1 MGWMKSY
8 NHTPQGNKVHKGSYL
23 LILACSGMELAWLYA
38 WAAFIMT
45 CSVHR
50 PFPLPE
56 AMGTFALAA
65 VLTAAAHGRGWRV
78 IQIIGL
84 QVLGFGLAS
93 LRIIYVFNYQSE
105 PFLNSEWVIDVFN
118 RPREPLEWLILF
130 LILFW
135 VLVFW
140 IGGVTLARRSTS
152 HLTLCSRFD
161 LGVAAFFLLLLI
173 ELLMRVKGGIEI
185 QDPTSELLLFPFFIF
200 GLTAIGLARNR
211 GSGQRDYLSGY
222 RQIGVVLSFTFVVL
236 LFGTGLVMLF
246 LPYLTLAA
254 EMGYGAL
261 KSVTEPLGPILVSI
275 VRFIFN
281 YRRSSPMS
289 GAVAPGED
297 KGDILPPVE
306 SSGWTEF
313 LSFGLLGLI
322 GLVFLALAGL
332 ALWYLFRWLLS
343 RTSRSKDPERKI
355 NLFSLWLARIRLL
368 LSFLWSRI
376 LLRAQGRKGIVQLYA
391 SLMGWGRHSGLPHFI
406 SETPNEYGLRLGRRF
421 PALKKEIRLIT
432 KAFNQ
437 EVYGEMVPEE
447 QQLKIAQ
454 LAWRKLC
461 SPLHWAIRLRSLV
474 LQSGDS
480 NSSFRKI

>member
-1 MGWMKSY
+1 
-8 NHTPQGNKVHKGSYL
+8 
-23 LILACSGMELAWLYA
+23 MELAWLYA

-65 VLTAAAHGRGWRV
+65 LFTAAARGRGWRV

-93 LRIIYVFNYQSE
+93 LRIIYVFNYRSE
-105 PFLNSEWVIDVFN
+105 PFLNSEWIINVFN

-152 HLTLCSRFD
+152 HLTICSRFD

-173 ELLMRVKGGIEI
+173 ELLLLVKGGIEI
-185 QDPTSELLLFPFFIF
+185 QDPTTELLLFPFFVF

-211 GSGQRDYLSGY
+211 GSGQKDYLSGY
-222 RQIGVVLSFTFVVL
+222 RQIGVILSFTFVVL
-236 LFGTGLVMLF
+236 LFGTGLVLLF

-254 EMGYGAL
+254 EIGYGVL
-261 KSVTEPLGPILVSI
+261 KTVTEPLGPIFVSI
-275 VRFIFN
+275 VRFLFS
-281 YRRSSPMS
+281 YRRSRPMN

-297 KGDILPPVE
+297 KGDVLPPVE
-306 SSGWTEF
+306 STGWTEF
-313 LSFGLLGLI
+313 LSFGLLGFM
-322 GLVFLALAGL
+322 GLVFLALAGF
-332 ALWYLFRWLLS
+332 ALWHLCRWLLS
-343 RTSRSKDPERKI
+343 RTSRGKEPQKKI
-355 NLFSLWLARIRLL
+355 NLFSLWIARIRLL

-391 SLMGWGRHSGLPHFI
+391 SLMGWGHHSGLPHFI

-421 PALKKEIRLIT
+421 PALKKEIGLIT
-432 KAFNQ
+432 KEFNQ

-447 QQLKIAQ
+447 QQLQLAR

-461 SPLHWAIRLRSLV
+461 SPLHWPNRLRSLV
-474 LQSGDS
+474 LQANQG
-480 NSSFRKI
+480 

>member
-1 MGWMKSY
+1 MK
-8 NHTPQGNKVHKGSYL
+8 NRNKYL

-56 AMGTFALAA
+56 AIGTFALAA
-65 VLTAAAHGRGWRV
+65 IFTTAAQGRGWRV

-84 QVLGFGLAS
+84 QVLGFILAA
-93 LRIIYVFNYQSE
+93 LRIIYVFNYRSE
-105 PFLNSEWVIDVFN
+105 PFLNSEWVIDFFK
-118 RPREPLEWLILF
+118 RPREPLEWLIFF

-152 HLTLCSRFD
+152 HLTICSRFD

-173 ELLMRVKGGIEI
+173 ELLMRVKGGIEV
-185 QDPTSELLLFPFFIF
+185 QDPTTELLLFPFFVF
-200 GLTAIGLARNR
+200 GLMAIGLARNR

-222 RQIGVVLSFTFVVL
+222 REIGVILSFTFVVL
-236 LFGTGLVMLF
+236 LFGTGLVLLF

-254 EMGYGAL
+254 EMGYGML
-261 KSVTEPLGPILVSI
+261 KSVTEPLGPIFVSI
-275 VRFIFN
+275 VRFIFG
-281 YRRSSPMS
+281 YRRSRPIIGS
-289 GAVAPGED
+289 VAPGED
-297 KGDILPPVE
+297 KGEALPPVE
-306 SSGWTEF
+306 SSWWTEF

-322 GLVFLALAGL
+322 GLFFLALAGL
-332 ALWYLFRWLLS
+332 GLWYLFRWLLS
-343 RTSRSKDPERKI
+343 RTSSSKDPHRKI
-355 NLFSLWLARIRLL
+355 NLFSLWIARIRLI
-368 LSFLWSRI
+368 LSFFWSRI
-376 LLRAQGRKGIVQLYA
+376 LLMVQGRKGTVQLYA
-391 SLMGWGRHSGLPHFI
+391 SLLGWGHHSGLPHFA

-421 PALKKEIRLIT
+421 PVLKKEIRVIT

-461 SPLHWAIRLRSLV
+461 SPLHWPIRLRSLV
-474 LQSGDS
+474 LQPGESTMLPH
-480 NSSFRKI
+480 F